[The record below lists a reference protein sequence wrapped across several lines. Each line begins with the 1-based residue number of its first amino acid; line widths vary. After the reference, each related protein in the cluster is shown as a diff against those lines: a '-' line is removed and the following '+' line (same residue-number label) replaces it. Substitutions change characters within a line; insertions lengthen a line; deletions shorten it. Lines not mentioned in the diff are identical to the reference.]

1 MPCYLNPLLCAG
13 LFHQLRRIKQPP
25 ILFSSASCSHQ
36 CFIADQGIQNVYLIL
51 PVPKLKITQ
60 FPCPPLT
67 DYLSSSETVF
77 TRILLSSI
85 PTFLSAMLNF
95 WAPPKHARLFQA
107 LDLCPFPNNHLT
119 HAPTY
124 FSHPLRF
131 SANILPTRKHSL
143 VLAHPHPA
151 PPATASWREA
161 GDFFPSDSC
170 FFVKT
175 IYVSVCHTKMCI
187 SGFPVIVYKYT
198 KAHLQ
203 YLK

>member
-1 MPCYLNPLLCAG
+1 MLPSMLHCRPRDPKRLSGPARSQIKDHSVSLPTA
-13 LFHQLRRIKQPP
+13 HRRPP
-25 ILFSSASCSHQ
+25 IFGDS
-36 CFIADQGIQNVYLIL
+36 
-51 PVPKLKITQ
+51 
-60 FPCPPLT
+60 
-67 DYLSSSETVF
+67 F

-131 SANILPTRKHSL
+131 RANILPTRKHSL
-143 VLAHPHPA
+143 VLAHPYPA

-161 GDFFPSDSC
+161 GDFFSPLIPAFLLKQSTYLFATLKCAFLGSL
-170 FFVKT
+170 
-175 IYVSVCHTKMCI
+175 SLCI
-187 SGFPVIVYKYT
+187 STQKHIYSI
-198 KAHLQ
+198 
-203 YLK
+203 

>member
-1 MPCYLNPLLCAG
+1 MFPSMLHCRPRDPKRLSDPASSQIKDHSVSLPTTYRLPLIFG
-13 LFHQLRRIKQPP
+13 D
-25 ILFSSASCSHQ
+25 S
-36 CFIADQGIQNVYLIL
+36 
-51 PVPKLKITQ
+51 
-60 FPCPPLT
+60 
-67 DYLSSSETVF
+67 F

-143 VLAHPHPA
+143 VLAHQHPA

-198 KAHLQ
+198 KAHLR